1 MSPWFVAGASARGT
15 AHVQTD
21 TPCQDSLGYEVV
33 DDCLVMVLA
42 DGAGS
47 APHSREGA
55 QRAVAA
61 AIGALTGELHRH
73 VPVAASGWKPLMV
86 SVVAGA
92 RSALV
97 EAAPAASLSDYATTL
112 TCAVAAG
119 PRHVVIAHIGDAMVA
134 IQRQSGE
141 MFTCMPPQRAGEYV
155 NQTRFLT
162 DDDAL
167 DQVDIRYLPI
177 PARAVMA
184 VTDGLLPVVTDRYGE
199 PFPPFWVPMIG
210 RVEQAVRDLQP
221 ETIVD
226 EITTLLESD
235 RICAHVDDDKT
246 LVVATRTEDSDR
258 G

>member
-1 MSPWFVAGASARGT
+1 M
-15 AHVQTD
+15 
-21 TPCQDSLGYEVV
+21 
-33 DDCLVMVLA
+33 M
-42 DGAGS
+42 
-47 APHSREGA
+47 
-55 QRAVAA
+55 
-61 AIGALTGELHRH
+61 
-73 VPVAASGWKPLMV
+73 
-86 SVVAGA
+86 SVVAAA

-97 EAAPAASLSDYATTL
+97 EAAPVASLSDYATTL

-119 PRHVVIAHIGDAMVA
+119 SRHVVIAHIGDAMVA

-141 MFTCMPPQRAGEYV
+141 LFTCMPPQRAGEYV

-167 DQVDIRYLPI
+167 DHIDIRYLPI

-199 PFPPFWVPMIG
+199 PFTPFWIPVIG

-221 ETIVD
+221 AMIIEQIRS
-226 EITTLLESD
+226 LLESD

-246 LVVATRTEDSDR
+246 LVVATRTEDSVR